1 MDLMKQRGRPPKER
15 EGSDEIDPV
24 QMPGKRGRTKNSSKY
39 GIMKK
44 DSDDDEAEY

>member
-1 MDLMKQRGRPPKER
+1 MTKQRGRRPKER
-15 EGSDEIDPV
+15 ENSDEIDPV
-24 QMPGKRGRTKNSSKY
+24 SVPGKRGRTKNSSKY